1 MSVQMK
7 KVALISGGNRGL
19 GFETARQLGS
29 LGYTVLLGARN
40 KEKGEEA
47 AAILQ
52 AQEIDAHCIELDVT
66 EQATIDAAAR
76 KITTE
81 YGKLDVLINNAGIG
95 VIHKFTDLSV
105 ADLKRS
111 FDTNFFGA
119 FAVSQAMLPLIENSD
134 APRIVNISSSIGSIT
149 LHSDPASGVYPFKA
163 LAYSCSKTALN
174 QLTTHLAFTLKHT
187 PAKVNSVCPGFVA
200 TDFNNGYGDLTPEQ
214 GSRIIVHYATL
225 AQEGPTGGYFN
236 EQGVIPW

>member
-1 MSVQMK
+1 MTVQMK
-7 KVALISGGNRGL
+7 KVALITGGNRGL
-19 GFETARQLGS
+19 GIETARQLGS

-40 KEKGEEA
+40 QEKGAEA
-47 AAILQ
+47 AAKLQ

-66 EQATIDAAAR
+66 DQATIDAAAGL
-76 KITTE
+76 ITTK

-95 VIHKFTDLSV
+95 VMHKFTELSV

-119 FAVSQAMLPLIENSD
+119 FAISQAMLPLIEKSD
-134 APRIVNISSSIGSIT
+134 APRIVNISSSIGSLT
-149 LHSDPASGVYPFKA
+149 LHSDPASGIYPFKA
-163 LAYSCSKTALN
+163 LAYSSSKTALN

-214 GSRIIVHYATL
+214 GSRIIVQYATL
-225 AQEGPTGGYFN
+225 AQDGPTGGFFN

>member
-1 MSVQMK
+1 MTVQMK
-7 KVALISGGNRGL
+7 KVVLITGGNRGL
-19 GFETARQLGS
+19 GFETARQLGG

-40 KEKGEEA
+40 KEKGTQA
-47 AAILQ
+47 AVKLQ
-52 AQEIDAHCIELDVT
+52 AHEVDAHYIELDVT
-66 EQATIDAAAR
+66 DQATIEAAAE

-95 VIHKFTDLSV
+95 DIHKFTDLSI

-111 FDTNFFGA
+111 FDTNFIGV
-119 FAVSQAMLPLIENSD
+119 FAVSQAMLPLIEKSD
-134 APRIVNISSSIGSIT
+134 APRIVNISSSIGSLT
-149 LHSDPASGVYPFKA
+149 LHSDPASGVYPLKA
-163 LAYSCSKTALN
+163 LAYSSSKTALN

-214 GSRIIVHYATL
+214 GCRIIVRYATL
-225 AQEGPTGGYFN
+225 TEEGPTGGFFN
-236 EQGVIPW
+236 EQGTIPW

>member
-1 MSVQMK
+1 MTVQLR
-7 KVALISGGNRGL
+7 KVALITGGNRGL

-40 KEKGEEA
+40 KEKGAEA
-47 AAILQ
+47 AAKQQ
-52 AQEIDAHCIELDVT
+52 AQENDAHCIELDVT
-66 EQATIDAAAR
+66 DQATIDAAAQ
-76 KITTE
+76 KISME

-95 VIHKFTDLSV
+95 DIHKFTDLSV

-111 FDTNFFGA
+111 FDTNFFCA
-119 FAVSQAMLPLIENSD
+119 FSVSQAMLPLIEKSD

-149 LHSDPASGVYPFKA
+149 LHSDPASGVYPLKA
-163 LAYSCSKTALN
+163 LAYSSSKTALN
-174 QLTTHLAFTLKHT
+174 QLTTHLAFTLKDT
-187 PAKVNSVCPGFVA
+187 PAKVNSICPGFVA

-214 GSRIIVHYATL
+214 GSRIIVRYATL
-225 AQEGPTGGYFN
+225 TEEGPTGGYFN